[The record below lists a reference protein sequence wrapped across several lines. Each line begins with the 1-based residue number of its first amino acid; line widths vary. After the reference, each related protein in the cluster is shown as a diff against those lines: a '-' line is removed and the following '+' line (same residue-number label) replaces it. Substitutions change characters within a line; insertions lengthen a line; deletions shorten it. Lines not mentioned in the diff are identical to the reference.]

1 MEITSKQNTYIK
13 EYRKLTEQR
22 KYRRQTGYFVCEGA
36 KLAVEA
42 VKSGAGQ
49 SLWENVCA
57 RRRTIGASGRCR
69 GAF

>member
-42 VKSGAGQ
+42 VKSAVR
-49 SLWENVCA
+49 WYK
-57 RRRTIGASGRCR
+57 
-69 GAF
+69 

>member
-42 VKSGAGQ
+42 VKSGCA
-49 SLWENVCA
+49 LVKTHIILPPPPRNIPNV
-57 RRRTIGASGRCR
+57 
-69 GAF
+69 